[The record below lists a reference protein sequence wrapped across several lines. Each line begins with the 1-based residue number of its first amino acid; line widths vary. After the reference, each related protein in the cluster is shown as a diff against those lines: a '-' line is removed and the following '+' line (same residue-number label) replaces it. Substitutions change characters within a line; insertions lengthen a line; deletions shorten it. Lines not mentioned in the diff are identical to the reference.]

1 MDAAQSPRTRTTLR
15 ALALWALAP
24 TVPAAAAERSLD
36 EVLELH
42 ATAVLPAATFDGA
55 REELG
60 ERVWTQP
67 AVGLRATVHPIEN
80 SYIRFTTLFYP
91 IPTLREGWTPDFV
104 YSVGYGDWRPRHAFF
119 DHSNYTGSRWPWREG
134 SPPAVHWALGLNTV
148 GWRYALPAGAMKAL
162 HAPEQLWLGGA
173 AMAHYA
179 LAYGKIDGTEGQH
192 LLAFSNNLAL
202 SWREHVFAEFR
213 GYWYPIAEQQQVW
226 DPDYTWSVGWM
237 DWRPWSLSV
246 RWSNYAGN
254 RWAGHGLEGNGGL
267 GTGALFIDFKAG
279 LQAGPRASSSRRA
292 STPR

>member
-1 MDAAQSPRTRTTLR
+1 MPAAQHRPRTAR
-15 ALALWALAP
+15 W
-24 TVPAAAAERSLD
+24 AAAAGLAASPLATAGAAERPID
-36 EVLELH
+36 EVVELH
-42 ATAVLPAATFDGA
+42 ATALVPAATFGGA

-67 AVGLRATVHPIEN
+67 AIGLRATVHPIEH

-91 IPTLREGWTPDFV
+91 VPGLREGWSPDFV
-104 YSVGYGDWRPRHAFF
+104 YSLGYGDWQPRHAFF

-134 SPPAVHWALGLNTV
+134 EAPAVRWAQGLNTV
-148 GWRYALPAGAMKAL
+148 GWRYELPRGAMQAL
-162 HAPEQLWLGGA
+162 RAPDSLWFGGA

-179 LAYGKIDGTEGQH
+179 LAYGELDGGEGKH
-192 LLAFSNNLAL
+192 LVALSNNLSL
-202 SWREHVFAEFR
+202 TWREHLFGELR
-213 GYWYPIAEQQQVW
+213 GFWYPIAEQQQVW

-254 RWAGHGLEGNGGL
+254 RWPGRALEGNGGL
-267 GTGALFIDFKAG
+267 GSGALFIDFKAG
-279 LQAGPRASSSRRA
+279 FQAGPRAASSSKA